1 MKGNFILGTGSGKLG
16 DVVFRRSRGKQ
27 VVSAKVQPKNPK
39 SEAQCRQRMAFAT
52 LTTAAAR
59 LRTIVDHSFEGVKY
73 GQTSTNHFIKINMG
87 MARAA
92 ALWDGT
98 TERSENNDFAIKGSK
113 ALCLLPYRI
122 STGSLTA
129 PIVRLSDDN
138 AVLFFDY
145 ADRLQRVNTAELY
158 TAALASLGIEPGDQL
173 SVVSVF
179 STGQQISTYDPTG
192 AYNEERFVELA
203 RVVFKKAS
211 EIDWGAIPDDLDLG
225 GVVDHD
231 LQPQAPE
238 QPFVVD
244 IEKTIQ
250 GGGYWAFTE
259 NELTHTETVTFVLAS
274 PVGTPQAAAVIRS
287 RYENGSWRRSNA
299 TLMGNAETDAD
310 AEMVWPSY
318 ANNSNASSSMWLN
331 QAETGSSHSSSI
343 PRFSWAESSPAATT
357 ESWGGRIETQQ
368 AHMNFTAE
376 VYKGATLIV
385 SKDFSRG
392 NEGDG
397 SIVFDST
404 FSAGQVSV
412 GDEIAIRIIYNGRLV
427 LEGTARV
434 IEP

>member
-122 STGSLTA
+122 STGSLSA

-145 ADRLQRVNTAELY
+145 ADRRQRVNTAELY

-203 RVVFKKAS
+203 RVVFKKVS

-225 GVVDHD
+225 EVFTHD
-231 LQPQAPE
+231 LAPVAPA
-238 QPFVVD
+238 QTYMVD
-244 IEKTIQ
+244 AEKTIQ
-250 GGGYWAFTE
+250 GGGYWGYSE
-259 NELTHTETVTFVLAS
+259 NSEASMETITFVLAS

-287 RYENGSWRRSNA
+287 RYEGNSWRRSNA
-299 TLMGNAETDAD
+299 SLMGNAETDAD

-318 ANNSNASSSMWLN
+318 ANNATASSNMWLN
-331 QAETGSSHSSSI
+331 QAEAGSSHSSSI

-357 ESWGGRIETQQ
+357 ESWGGRIETPQSW
-368 AHMNFTAE
+368 MNFTAE
-376 VYKGATLIV
+376 VYKEGTLLV
-385 SKDFSRG
+385 SKDFSRPD
-392 NEGDG
+392 EDDG
-397 SIVFDST
+397 SIVFDGT
-404 FSAGQVSV
+404 FTAGQVSA
-412 GDEIAIRIIYNGRLV
+412 GDEITVKIIYNGRLV
-427 LEGTARV
+427 LEGTTRV